1 MSSNILFCT
10 NQKSMYFKG
19 KAWNSD
25 ILEGRTSRSLLKK
38 VLNQLIM
45 KKVAVCVEKQAIK
58 HLSGPFDEHMQR
70 WILCIKRWKSVVKV
84 CLLLSAFCW
93 GTELSNGFIIEA
105 LNQVNQTS
113 YPQKIKDHKVP
124 PFQGAF
130 RWLKVLVQPVVAS
143 FYTYCYVSV
152 HKACC
157 VSFSSLPVCG
167 SSCVRRHS
175 RPEFSVKMRTMRLKE
190 SLHLKTAADSA
201 VPDLWTLSLCSD
213 FIKTERSKG
222 NSKSQ
227 RSSLIFSQDI

>member
-1 MSSNILFCT
+1 M
-10 NQKSMYFKG
+10 
-19 KAWNSD
+19 NS
-25 ILEGRTSRSLLKK
+25 LYK
-38 VLNQLIM
+38 
-45 KKVAVCVEKQAIK
+45 
-58 HLSGPFDEHMQR
+58 
-70 WILCIKRWKSVVKV
+70 VVKV
-84 CLLLSAFCW
+84 SCQSLPPAVCFLLRKRALECF
-93 GTELSNGFIIEA
+93 LIEA
-105 LNQVNQTS
+105 LNQLNQTS

-130 RWLKVLVQPVVAS
+130 PWLKVLVQPVVAS

-201 VPDLWTLSLCSD
+201 VPDLRPLNSESL
-213 FIKTERSKG
+213 
-222 NSKSQ
+222 Q
-227 RSSLIFSQDI
+227 